1 MGLKLSRGGIS
12 RHFLCDHDLQ
22 RCLPFSMNFERHT
35 ECVKLHQI
43 DKKTFG
49 FFVCCVY
56 CLSLFFMSVF
66 LICCADVNQNW

>member
-1 MGLKLSRGGIS
+1 MGLKVLRGGIS
-12 RHFLCDHDLQ
+12 RHFLRDHDLQ
-22 RCLPFSMNFERHT
+22 HRLPFSMNFERHT

-49 FFVCCVY
+49 FFVCRVY
-56 CLSLFFMSVF
+56 CLSLF